1 MNCNKTI
8 DFMQGLKRMCAGVNY
23 KCINCPIE
31 YTKFCERLIYSYVA
45 DDFEPEIFQ
54 EEIIDKIQ
62 KWSDEHPQKT
72 YADDFFEKFPNADR
86 GADQIPFICRRSIYG
101 GECDKGKQCSDCWNE
116 PMEE

>member
-8 DFMQGLKRMCAGVNY
+8 DFMRGLKRMCAGVNY

-31 YTKFCERLIYSYVA
+31 YTEFCERLIYSYVA

-62 KWSDEHPQKT
+62 KWNDEHPQKT
-72 YADDFFEKFPNADR
+72 YADDFFEKFPSAMKYENMYPR
-86 GADQIPFICRRSIYG
+86 GCRQHIYG
-101 GECDKGKQCSDCWNE
+101 GECPDGIGCFSCWNE

>member
-1 MNCNKTI
+1 MNCDKTI
-8 DFMQGLKRMCAGVNY
+8 DFMRGLKRMCAGVNY

-31 YTKFCERLIYSYVA
+31 YTEFCERLIHSYVA

-62 KWSDEHPQKT
+62 KWSDEHPSKT
-72 YADDFFEKFPNADR
+72 YAQDFFDKFPKASKRAVD
-86 GADQIPFICRRSIYG
+86 IPTVCRQEVYG
-101 GECDKGKQCSDCWNE
+101 GICSSGCYECWNE